1 MKKQYIFAALACVI
15 GIALIFLLS
24 TSTDAKPLSVSD
36 VASDP
41 SAFNGTITITG
52 VMGGISELDKSVF
65 GIMDVKELQCKSQNC
80 NKVFIPIKFQGQMPM
95 LGDEVRVDGSFVK
108 VGDGYLFSAKKIKV
122 LRNHKIG
129 A

>member
-15 GIALIFLLS
+15 GIALIILLS

-36 VASDP
+36 VAADP

-80 NKVFIPIKFQGQMPM
+80 NKVFIPIKFQGQMPA

-108 VGDGYLFSAKKIKV
+108 VGDGYLFAANKVKV

>member
-36 VASDP
+36 VVADP

-108 VGDGYLFSAKKIKV
+108 VADGYLFSAKKIKV